1 MTVYVVMSRS
11 RQQRELVRRVW
22 AGREAA
28 RRRLVFLTTEAE
40 AGLAAEQREHD
51 DLVVPSLGPDP
62 GLVLHRFHYRLYNH
76 GEGPY

>member
-1 MTVYVVMSRS
+1 MVMSRS

-51 DLVVPSLGPDP
+51 DLVVA
-62 GLVLHRFHYRLYNH
+62 R
-76 GEGPY
+76 